1 MDSFQYET
9 TRVISALEVVP
20 VVLAAQHWKERARHP
35 RTFYFVDNDAARAG
49 LIKLQ
54 SDVPTIRRALL
65 QLVGTLEACPSFP
78 WFSRVP
84 SASNLGDS
92 ASRLEE
98 LALFA
103 NVATEVFPKDGR
115 MFVKRDWECL
125 QAGFR
130 KRKKEQKKPGQRK
143 RKKED
148 ARTM

>member
-1 MDSFQYET
+1 M
-9 TRVISALEVVP
+9 
-20 VVLAAQHWKERARHP
+20 
-35 RTFYFVDNDAARAG
+35 DNDAARAG

-65 QLVGTLEACPSFP
+65 QLVGVWEACPTFP

-92 ASRLEE
+92 ASRLEPLE
-98 LALFA
+98 LFA
-103 NVATEVFPKDGR
+103 DKATEVFPASGK
-115 MFVKRDWECL
+115 MFVRRSWEDR

-130 KRKKEQKKPGQRK
+130 KRNKALKKPGQRK

-148 ARTM
+148 DRTI